1 MFLFLGIMIHKWV
14 WCTRICVHVYMCNS
28 WITWSRYIFLE
39 VSSHKTTIYHNSLLN
54 HNQCKQKYIWNV
66 PESLS
71 TSSWRKDSLS
81 FPSGPFRTAEV
92 SAPESV
98 SWSPT
103 SCVLF
108 SNGGILGVGTLTY
121 VWKKYPT
128 SINISLY
135 LKGLIYISQTTGEIY
150 KIFFVS

>member
-1 MFLFLGIMIHKWV
+1 MLKFYARVNFPRFWALWIINEHD
-14 WCTRICVHVYMCNS
+14 VHVYTYMYTS
-28 WITWSRYIFLE
+28 AILESHDHIFLE
-39 VSSHKTTIYHNSLLN
+39 VSSHKATTYHNSLLN
-54 HNQCKQKYIWNV
+54 HNQCKQEYIWNI

-108 SNGGILGVGTLTY
+108 SKGGILGVGVPQTY
-121 VWKKYPT
+121 VWKRDVPHQLIFIY
-128 SINISLY
+128 I
-135 LKGLIYISQTTGEIY
+135 LKGS
-150 KIFFVS
+150 VRS